1 MWLVAAILV
10 EIDAGGA
17 ARGTGAAGCR
27 EEIPHVQGQ
36 RNPSKIG
43 AERRHQKAD
52 RQKPP
57 SQKTNHLTKN

>member
-1 MWLVAAILV
+1 MADAQDGFRAA
-10 EIDAGGA
+10 A
-17 ARGTGAAGCR
+17 ARVQDL
-27 EEIPHVQGQ
+27 PLVQGQ